1 MDKSFKEPVRNVD
14 VQTMD
19 PFLLERIAQAIA
31 GLRFGSIEIVIQ
43 DGRVV
48 QIERKEKF
56 RLDARKDGPARVTA

>member
-1 MDKSFKEPVRNVD
+1 M
-14 VQTMD
+14 TID
-19 PFLLERIAQAIA
+19 PFLLDRIAQAIG

-56 RLDARKDGPARVTA
+56 RLDVNKDGSARLSA

>member
-1 MDKSFKEPVRNVD
+1 
-14 VQTMD
+14 MD

-31 GLRFGSIEIVIQ
+31 GLRFGSVEIVIQ
-43 DGRVV
+43 DGKVV